1 MYGCYSWTIKKV
13 ERWRI
18 DAFKQSCWRRL
29 LRVPWTVMRSNQSI
43 LKEINPEYSL
53 EGLMLNLKLQY
64 FDHMMWIADSVEE
77 TLMLWKIEGR
87 KRRGWQRVKWLESIS
102 QSMEMSLRKLRET
115 VRDSEAWSAMS
126 VLHSN
131 SLQVGHNWATEQ
143 QQKGKFL
150 GIVWYL
156 EPTFWTEYLKV
167 KCLQVWKI

>member
-1 MYGCYSWTIKKV
+1 
-13 ERWRI
+13 
-18 DAFKQSCWRRL
+18 
-29 LRVPWTVMRSNQSI
+29 
-43 LKEINPEYSL
+43 
-53 EGLMLNLKLQY
+53 
-64 FDHMMWIADSVEE
+64 
-77 TLMLWKIEGR
+77 
-87 KRRGWQRVKWLESIS
+87 
-102 QSMEMSLRKLRET
+102 MEMSLRKLRET